1 MKMPSS
7 EDRTHTTGVV
17 FVAVDTSL
25 GAVIVKEEGAVESIP
40 GNEGRIAQ
48 A

>member
-1 MKMPSS
+1 MKMPGS
-7 EDRTHTTGVV
+7 EDRTHTTGGV
-17 FVAVDTSL
+17 FVAVDISL
-25 GAVIVKEEGAVESIP
+25 GAVIGKEEGAVELIP